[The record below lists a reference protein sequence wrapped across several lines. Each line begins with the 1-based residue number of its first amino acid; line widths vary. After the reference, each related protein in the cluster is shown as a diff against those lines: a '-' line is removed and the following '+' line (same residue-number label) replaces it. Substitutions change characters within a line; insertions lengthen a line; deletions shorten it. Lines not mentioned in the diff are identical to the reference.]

1 MGGMGENQNE
11 RRKMMMKMKRFFRK
25 ARVGAALL
33 FCLSLPVS
41 ASAQNWVKVATG
53 LWKTHQAMSITDE
66 KLAKMVSE
74 EVAYMDKQNKVL
86 GESNA
91 YTKRLKRV
99 MSGINSVEGLTLNFK
114 VYKTSELNAFACPD
128 GSVRVFS
135 GLMDLLSDDELLG
148 VLGHEI
154 GHVALKHSKKAWR
167 SAMMRSAASDAIGV
181 FSDTWSSL
189 SDSFLGTVSS
199 AVLSASH
206 SKVHETQADDYG
218 YDLLVRHNK
227 NPWAMVKLFEKLK
240 KMSAQKNSK
249 YTKWL
254 KVFESH
260 PDYDTRINHLK
271 NRCESDG
278 YSRP

>member
-1 MGGMGENQNE
+1 MI
-11 RRKMMMKMKRFFRK
+11 RKNFPLRMIR
-25 ARVGAALL
+25 ALL
-33 FCLSLPVS
+33 LAACLTMAS
-41 ASAQNWVKVATG
+41 AAPAQNWGKVITG
-53 LWKTHQAMSITDE
+53 LWKTHQAISINDE
-66 KLAKMVSE
+66 RLAKMVSE
-74 EVAYMDKQNKVL
+74 EVAYMDQQNKVL
-86 GESNA
+86 GYNNA
-91 YTKRLKRV
+91 YSKRLRRV
-99 MSGINSVEGLTLNFK
+99 MSGINSVEGITLNFK

-181 FSDTWSSL
+181 FSDTWATI
-189 SDSFLGTVSS
+189 SDSFLGSVSS
-199 AVLSASH
+199 AVLSAAH
-206 SKVHETQADDYG
+206 SKAHETEADDYG
-218 YDLLVRHNK
+218 YDLLKRHDK

-240 KMSAQKNSK
+240 KMSKSKNSK

-254 KVFESH
+254 KVFASH

-271 NRCESDG
+271 DRCEKDG
-278 YSRP
+278 FSRP

>member
-1 MGGMGENQNE
+1 MITEKSGLLWKVRLGIVMT
-11 RRKMMMKMKRFFRK
+11 FF
-25 ARVGAALL
+25 LT
-33 FCLSLPVS
+33 LPS
-41 ASAQNWVKVATG
+41 IAPAQNWGKVITG

-66 KLAKMVSE
+66 KLAEMVAE
-74 EVAYMDKQNKVL
+74 EVAYMDSQYKVL
-86 GESNA
+86 GESNT
-91 YTKRLKRV
+91 YTKRLRRV
-99 MSGINSVEGLTLNFK
+99 MSGINSVEGLELNFK

-135 GLMDLLSDDELLG
+135 GLMDQLSDDELLG

-181 FSDTWSSL
+181 FSDTWAAI
-189 SDSFLGTVSS
+189 SDSFLGSVSS

-206 SKVHETQADDYG
+206 SKVHETEADDYG
-218 YDLLVRHNK
+218 YDFLVRHDR

-240 KMSAQKNSK
+240 KMSKQKNSR

-254 KVFESH
+254 KVFASH

-271 NRCESDG
+271 SRCEEDG

>member
-1 MGGMGENQNE
+1 MGGMGEKGNFKTIIFGMRN
-11 RRKMMMKMKRFFRK
+11 FRLF
-25 ARVGAALL
+25 LL
-33 FCLSLPVS
+33 TFCLAFAM
-41 ASAQNWVKVATG
+41 ASPAQNWGKVISG
-53 LWKTHQAMSITDE
+53 LWKTHQAMTITDAE
-66 KLAKMVSE
+66 LAEMVKE
-74 EVAYMDKQNKVL
+74 EVEYMDKQNKVL
-86 GESNA
+86 AASNA

-99 MSGINSVEGLTLNFK
+99 MSGINSVEGITLNFK
-114 VYKTSELNAFACPD
+114 VYKTNDLNAFACPD

-181 FSDTWSSL
+181 FSDTWSAV

-199 AVLSASH
+199 AVLSAAH
-206 SKVHETQADDYG
+206 SKVHEVEADDYG
-218 YDLLVRHNK
+218 YDLLKRHGK

-240 KMSAQKNSK
+240 KMSEENNSK

-254 KVFESH
+254 KVFASH

-271 NRCESDG
+271 SRCESDG